1 MSSNKMSSKKKELF
15 NKFLKSVDDYRLW
28 CAQTIEDDTDEADSI
43 EGMLAYLEN
52 QYNGF
57 GKHNCEMTFQEEKQ
71 NEELYEKALQGFEY
85 YKKKSEIKKELDK
98 NNVKIRYTNSGKY
111 ILL

>member
-1 MSSNKMSSKKKELF
+1 MSSKKIVLF
-15 NKFLKSVDDYRLW
+15 NKFLKSEDDYGLW

-43 EGMLAYLEN
+43 ESMLAYLEN

-57 GKHNCEMTFQEEKQ
+57 GKRNCEITFQEEKQ
-71 NEELYEKALQGFEY
+71 NKELYKKALQGFEY
-85 YKKKSEIKKELDK
+85 YKKKDEIKKELDK
-98 NNVKIRYTNSGKY
+98 NNIKIKYTNSGKY